1 MCRLLSITSDE
12 VATTINKQGNT
23 INEAIRAKKI
33 ITAVS
38 CPYAANIGIGAKPSI
53 ANPTTLDAA
62 DAAKATPVP
71 RAVALMASM
80 ALLLC
85 LSSFLNRSVICI
97 E

>member
-1 MCRLLSITSDE
+1 MRCLPTVVSDI
-12 VATTINKQGNT
+12 VATTMNRQGRT
-23 INEAIRAKKI
+23 INEAISAKKI

-62 DAAKATPVP
+62 EATIATPVP
-71 RAVALMASM
+71 RAVTLRASRGSRVR
-80 ALLLC
+80 LI
-85 LSSFLNRSVICI
+85 SSLNRSVICM

>member
-1 MCRLLSITSDE
+1 MRWLPTVVSDI
-12 VATTINKQGNT
+12 VATTMNRQGRT
-23 INEAIRAKKI
+23 INEAISAKKI

-62 DAAKATPVP
+62 DATKATPVP
-71 RAVALMASM
+71 RAVILMASIVFGFR
-80 ALLLC
+80 
-85 LSSFLNRSVICI
+85 LSSSRNRSVICI

>member
-1 MCRLLSITSDE
+1 MCRLLAITSGE
-12 VATTINKQGNT
+12 VATTINRQGNT

-62 DAAKATPVP
+62 DATKATPVP

-80 ALLLC
+80 ALLLR

>member
-1 MCRLLSITSDE
+1 MVDTTMNRQGSTISE
-12 VATTINKQGNT
+12 AT
-23 INEAIRAKKI
+23 RAKKI

-62 DAAKATPVP
+62 EATKATPVP
-71 RAVALMASM
+71 RAVTLMASRVSRVR
-80 ALLLC
+80 
-85 LSSFLNRSVICI
+85 LSSSLNRSVICI